1 MSLWPI
7 KKILS
12 LALISL
18 GLLVGISTAQNQIR
32 SRVDLVVVPVTVRA
46 PDGRLV
52 TGLTREDFSI
62 TEDGKAQT
70 IVEFDIEPQALSAAI
85 ILDDGM
91 SGDDKLRRLFPPG
104 TTPLWITL
112 TDSFGSEDQ
121 MAASLGLFEQTK
133 SAIE

>member
-62 TEDGKAQT
+62 TEDGKPQA
-70 IVEFDIEPQALSAAI
+70 IVDFDIEPQALSAAI

-91 SGDDKLRRLFPPG
+91 SGDKLRRLFPPG

-112 TDSFGSEDQ
+112 TDGFGPEDQ
-121 MAASLGLFEQTK
+121 MAA
-133 SAIE
+133 